1 MTWDA
6 LSPAECKII
15 EDAAKEAE
23 VEERNVVLYNA
34 MTASSP
40 AKRKSVEALLSAVV
54 VSVQDGGS
62 AVLSLGYGNSRT
74 HDTLMRMMSRPVH
87 AMLQVPRIPQDV
99 FEEE

>member
-15 EDAAKEAE
+15 IEDAAKHAE

-40 AKRKSVEALLSAVV
+40 AKRKSVEALLS
-54 VSVQDGGS
+54 
-62 AVLSLGYGNSRT
+62 
-74 HDTLMRMMSRPVH
+74 P
-87 AMLQVPRIPQDV
+87 
-99 FEEE
+99 